1 MKKFTFE
8 QAKEKLLYLGFTEIE
23 VKPQKGI
30 VNLGT
35 FELSCPYCKTRKGTI
50 SFYHQNDDDE
60 IWIQGY
66 DGGSS
71 WDDPFNR
78 RTLRYSLRQFG
89 IKSKDC

>member
-23 VKPQKGI
+23 VKPQKRI

-50 SFYHQNDDDE
+50 SFYHQNDDE

-71 WDDPFNR
+71 
-78 RTLRYSLRQFG
+78 
-89 IKSKDC
+89 